1 MNTQNSFSLLT
12 DGRSIQTTTFRAGI
26 FEKIQ
31 KDRPAAD
38 DHHHASF
45 KHTTQPLLLSNVA
58 ADSFDDSA
66 DALDD
71 AANSS

>member
-45 KHTTQPLLLSNVA
+45 KHTNA
-58 ADSFDDSA
+58 ATA
-66 DALDD
+66 VV
-71 AANSS
+71 NT